1 MLYQKGEKMLD
12 KAISTVTMGPKG
24 QVVITKEIR
33 EMFHIN
39 PGDRIVV
46 LADIKRGIAIIK
58 ESDFLSLRLKD
69 EE

>member
-1 MLYQKGEKMLD
+1 MLD